1 MLSYPGALAPVG
13 VPEMSPLQHARLP
26 SILRDTVV
34 SLVRREGPDLTARQ
48 LGVLLICYLEEG
60 PHTVRGLAAR
70 LNVAKPAIT
79 RALDRLEEFQFARRL
94 QDPRDRRSIIVA
106 RTEEGEQ
113 FMAQLQGLLD
123 EASRNTAAPART
135 SPLRHIPAYEPLAAV
150 G

>member
-1 MLSYPGALAPVG
+1 MT
-13 VPEMSPLQHARLP
+13 QNQQARLT

-70 LNVAKPAIT
+70 LGVAKPAIT
-79 RALDRLEEFQFARRL
+79 RALDRLEEFQFARRM
-94 QDPRDRRSIIVA
+94 QDPRDRRSIVVA
-106 RTEEGEQ
+106 RTSEGEV
-113 FMAQLQGLLD
+113 FMEHLRGLLD
-123 EASRNTAAPART
+123 EASRHAASPRPHTPAR
-135 SPLRHIPAYEPLAAV
+135 AAEPLAAT

>member
-1 MLSYPGALAPVG
+1 MPQS
-13 VPEMSPLQHARLP
+13 LQARLP

-106 RTEEGEQ
+106 RTEDGEL
-113 FMAQLQGLLD
+113 FMTQLHALLD
-123 EASRNTAAPART
+123 EASRSTATARAGT
-135 SPLRHIPAYEPLAAV
+135 PRATPFEPLAAV

>member
-1 MLSYPGALAPVG
+1 
-13 VPEMSPLQHARLP
+13 MSQNQQSRLP
-26 SILRDTVV
+26 NILRDTVV

-48 LGVLLICYLEEG
+48 LGVLLICYLEDG

-94 QDPRDRRSIIVA
+94 QDPRDRRSIVVA
-106 RTEEGEQ
+106 RTADGET
-113 FMAQLQGLLD
+113 FMEQLRSLLD
-123 EASRNTAAPART
+123 EASRQGVPAR
-135 SPLRHIPAYEPLAAV
+135 PVARQLEAHAAAA

>member
-1 MLSYPGALAPVG
+1 M
-13 VPEMSPLQHARLP
+13 LQHQQARLP

-70 LNVAKPAIT
+70 LSVAKPAIT
-79 RALDRLEEFQFARRL
+79 RALDRLEEFQLARRL
-94 QDPRDRRSIIVA
+94 QDPRDRRSIVVA
-106 RTEEGEQ
+106 RTAEGEA
-113 FMAQLQGLLD
+113 FMEHLHGLLD
-123 EASRNTAAPART
+123 EASQHAGSPRSSHIART
-135 SPLRHIPAYEPLAAV
+135 EEPLAAV

>member
-13 VPEMSPLQHARLP
+13 VPEMSPLQPARLR

-123 EASRNTAAPART
+123 EASRNTAPPRNSA
-135 SPLRHIPAYEPLAAV
+135 LRHIPAYEPLAAV

>member
-1 MLSYPGALAPVG
+1 
-13 VPEMSPLQHARLP
+13 MSQNQQTRLP

-48 LGVLLICYLEEG
+48 LGVLLICYLEDG

-70 LNVAKPAIT
+70 LSVAKPAIT

-113 FMAQLQGLLD
+113 FMLQLRGLLD
-123 EASRNTAAPART
+123 EASRNTAVPPRIN
-135 SPLRHIPAYEPLAAV
+135 PLRHTPIYATAAA